1 MRSEKS
7 PEASSALSQPSCEGQ
22 QEATSAAS
30 AAHRAPRD
38 TVPELCPCHLPA
50 CTHLPP
56 SAGRAPG
63 LHGTAGDE
71 RLESVCFTFNP
82 PFTTTR
88 RGGPSPCHHPP
99 SLVTQPK
106 NFNLHGLSVVVKYN
120 TNGAGLV
127 YPEAMKLLS
136 EEIDTHY

>member
-1 MRSEKS
+1 MR
-7 PEASSALSQPSCEGQ
+7 
-22 QEATSAAS
+22 
-30 AAHRAPRD
+30 RAPRPPQPSVSRHARD
-38 TVPELCPCHLPA
+38 SKKPHLPPLQHTGHLATLSPELCPCHLPA

-56 SAGRAPG
+56 SAGRGPG

-88 RGGPSPCHHPP
+88 RGGPSPRHHPP